1 MKKELPEETPLLDA
15 EEARM
20 ETVRKAAECRYNDA
34 VICGLYQKDPERC
47 ARFALFLR
55 VPRWSRSAR

>member
-47 ARFALFLR
+47 ARCNWNPNKGKEPA
-55 VPRWSRSAR
+55 VT